1 MPSSVITNP
10 DRVAALRR
18 LMLLDAPP
26 NPTFDRLTFLAAEL
40 LEAQIALLTLV
51 DAERQVFL
59 SAFGLPEPLR
69 STRQTPVGYSI
80 CQGALTTGRP
90 LIVDDVG
97 RHPALADNPAA
108 IDLGMT
114 SYVGVPLVTGG
125 GHAVGC
131 LCVMDSVPRDWADDG
146 LAFLATLADITMDE
160 IRLHFHE
167 RLAVHRREW
176 AGVSGAGFGYR
187 SSD

>member
-51 DAERQVFL
+51 DAERQVFSQRL
-59 SAFGLPEPLR
+59 RAARAAVR
-69 STRQTPVGYSI
+69 STRGRRVGAGV
-80 CQGALTTGRP
+80 CQGTLATGRP

-108 IDLGMT
+108 INLGMT

-125 GHAVGC
+125 GRA
-131 LCVMDSVPRDWADDG
+131 
-146 LAFLATLADITMDE
+146 LAACA
-160 IRLHFHE
+160 
-167 RLAVHRREW
+167 
-176 AGVSGAGFGYR
+176 
-187 SSD
+187 